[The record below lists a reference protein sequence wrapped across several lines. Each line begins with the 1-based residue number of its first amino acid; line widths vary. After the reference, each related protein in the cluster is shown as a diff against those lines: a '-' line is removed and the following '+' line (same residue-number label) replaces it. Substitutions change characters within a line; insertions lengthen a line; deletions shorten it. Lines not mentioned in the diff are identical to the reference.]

1 MNPNEQNT
9 PDMDDE
15 AGRPSLWQSYHKG
28 MDVESIILSFKNHMK
43 YTRAKDHYTS
53 TDWDQFYSMS
63 RAIMDRLIE
72 RWIATQQT
80 YYNNDSKRIYY
91 LSLEFLVGRLLGSN
105 LVNLMMMD
113 KARAALHRMSLEM
126 EDLRS
131 VEVDAGLGNGGL
143 GRLAACFLDS
153 MATLELPGFGYGI
166 RYEFGIFKQIIRNG
180 FQVEYPD
187 EWLRFGNP
195 WEIARPESSFEVS
208 FGGSVQNHPS
218 KNNTLNPV
226 WVPGSTV
233 LGVPYDTPIAGYNN
247 NTVNTLRLWSAK
259 SSEEFDLEIFNDG
272 DYVAAV
278 ESKNLSENISKVLY
292 PNDNVFSGKELRFKQ
307 EYFFV
312 SCSLQDIVR
321 RFKKQH
327 GNHFERFPSKVAV
340 QLNDTHPALGIAEL
354 MRILIDVERVPYDKA
369 WEITQ
374 GSFAYTNHTLLP
386 EALEKWPVSLFEKV
400 LPRHLQIVY
409 EINRRFMRDVASR
422 FLNDRNKLASL
433 SLIEEGQEK
442 QVRMAHLAVVGSHS
456 VNGVA
461 ALHTELLKSHVLHD
475 FYEYAPG
482 KFNNKTN
489 GITQRRWLLKAN
501 PGLASFISDHIGTS
515 WITNLDELRKLE
527 PFADDP
533 AFQKTFMEIRR
544 KNKEHLCKLIAEETG
559 VAVSPDALFDIQV
572 KRIHEYKRQLLF
584 ALGIIVQYVRLKK
597 NPALDICPR
606 VYICGGKSAPGY
618 QMAKLIIK
626 LINSIGEVVNDDPI
640 ACNKLKVIFFPNYRV
655 SVAEK
660 IFPAADVSEQISTAG
675 MEASGTGNMKFA
687 MNGALTIGTLDGAN
701 IEIREEVGEEN
712 FFLFGKTVEE
722 LNALRQAGYNPRDY
736 YNANEE
742 IREALE
748 LLNGDFFCNGQPGL
762 FRPIYDSLL
771 NWGDHYFHLAD
782 FEDYLATQDR
792 IDELYRNEA
801 KWARMSIL
809 NVARM
814 GKFSSDRTIL
824 EYAKDIWGVER
835 TPVTVLNAD

>member
-1 MNPNEQNT
+1 MNTNNQFGAEEVRHP
-9 PDMDDE
+9 
-15 AGRPSLWQSYHKG
+15 LWQDYHKG

-43 YTRAKDHYTS
+43 YTMAKDHYTS
-53 TDWDQFYSMS
+53 TSWDQFYSMS

-80 YYNNDSKRIYY
+80 YYKADAKRVYY
-91 LSLEFLVGRLLGSN
+91 LSLEFLVGRLLGNN
-105 LVNLMMMD
+105 LINLMMMD
-113 KARAALHRMSLEM
+113 KARAALHRMSLDI
-126 EDLRS
+126 EDIRE

-153 MATLELPGFGYGI
+153 MATLELPGYGYGI
-166 RYEFGIFKQIIRNG
+166 RYEFGIFKQIIRRG
-180 FQVEYPD
+180 FQVEVPD

-195 WEIARPESSFEVS
+195 WEIARPESSFEVC
-208 FGGSVQNHPS
+208 FGGTVEERPTRNNSV
-218 KNNTLNPV
+218 NPV
-226 WVPGSTV
+226 WLHANTV

-278 ESKNLSENISKVLY
+278 ENKNLSEVISKVLY
-292 PNDNVFSGKELRFKQ
+292 PNDNIFSGKELRFKQ

-340 QLNDTHPALGIAEL
+340 QLNDTHPAMGIAEL
-354 MRILIDVERVPYDKA
+354 MRILIDAERVPYDKA

-374 GSFAYTNHTLLP
+374 ETFAYTNHTLLP
-386 EALEKWPVSLFEKV
+386 EALEKWPVPLFEKI
-400 LPRHLQIVY
+400 LPRHLQIIY

-422 FLNDRNKLASL
+422 FLNDRNKLANL
-433 SLIEEGQEK
+433 SLIEEGPEK

-475 FYEYAPG
+475 FYEYSPE

-489 GITQRRWLLKAN
+489 GITQRRWLVKSN
-501 PGLASFISDHIGTS
+501 PGLASLISDHIGTS
-515 WITNLDELRKLE
+515 WITNLDDLRKLE
-527 PFADDP
+527 PFADNPD
-533 AFQKTFMEIRR
+533 FQKIFLDVKR
-544 KNKEHLCKLIAEETG
+544 KNKEHLCEIILEETG
-559 VAVSPDALFDIQV
+559 IRVSPDAIFDIQV

-584 ALGIIVQYVRLKK
+584 ALGIIIQYMRLKK
-597 NPALDICPR
+597 NPESDICPR

-626 LINSIGEVVNDDPI
+626 LINSIGEVVNDDPLVRG
-640 ACNKLKVIFFPNYRV
+640 KLKIVFFPNYRV
-655 SVAEK
+655 SAAEK

-687 MNGALTIGTLDGAN
+687 MNGSLTIGTLDGAN
-701 IEIREEVGEEN
+701 VEIREEVGEEN
-712 FFLFGKTVEE
+712 FFLFGRTVEE
-722 LNALRQAGYNPRDY
+722 IEAMRRQGYNPWDY
-736 YNANEE
+736 YHANEE
-742 IREALE
+742 IRGALD
-748 LLNGDFFCNGQPGL
+748 LINSDFFCNGQPKL
-762 FRPIYDSLL
+762 FQPIFDSLL
-771 NWGDHYFHLAD
+771 TWGDHYFHLAD
-782 FEDYLATQDR
+782 LEEYLATQDR
-792 IDELYRNEA
+792 IDQTYRDQA
-801 KWARMSIL
+801 KWARMAIL

-824 EYAKDIWGVER
+824 QYAEEIWGAKR
-835 TPVTVLNAD
+835 IPVTVPNAD

>member
-1 MNPNEQNT
+1 MI
-9 PDMDDE
+9 PDPKKQTEE
-15 AGRPSLWQSYHKG
+15 AARPSLWQDYHKG

-43 YTRAKDHYTS
+43 YTMAKDHYTS
-53 TDWDQFYSMS
+53 TSWDQFYSMS
-63 RAIMDRLIE
+63 RALMDRLIE

-80 YYNNDSKRIYY
+80 YYNTDAKRIYY
-91 LSLEFLVGRLLGSN
+91 LSLEFLIGRLLGNN
-105 LVNLMMMD
+105 LINLMIMD
-113 KARAALHRMSLEM
+113 KARAALHRMSLDI
-126 EDLRS
+126 EDIRR

-153 MATLELPGFGYGI
+153 MATLELPGYGYGI
-166 RYEFGIFKQIIRNG
+166 RYEFGIFRQIIRNG
-180 FQVEYPD
+180 FQVEIPD

-195 WEIARPESSFEVS
+195 WEIPRPESSFEVC
-208 FGGSVQNHPS
+208 FGGTVENRPTRTSTV
-218 KNNTLNPV
+218 NPV
-226 WVPGSTV
+226 WVHANTV
-233 LGVPYDTPIAGYNN
+233 LGVPYDTPIAGYKN
-247 NTVNTLRLWSAK
+247 NTVNTLRLWSAR

-278 ESKNLSENISKVLY
+278 ENKNLSEVISKVLY
-292 PNDNVFSGKELRFKQ
+292 PNDNIFSGKELRFKQ

-354 MRILIDVERVPYDKA
+354 MRILIDTERVPYDKA

-374 GSFAYTNHTLLP
+374 ETFAYTNHTLLP
-386 EALEKWPVSLFEKV
+386 EALEKWPVPLFEKI
-400 LPRHLQIVY
+400 LPRHLQIIY

-422 FLNDRNKLASL
+422 FLNDRNKLANL
-433 SLIEEGQEK
+433 SLIEEGGEK

-461 ALHTELLKSHVLHD
+461 ALHTELLKSHVLRD
-475 FYEYAPG
+475 FYEYSPE

-501 PGLASFISDHIGTS
+501 PGLASLISDHIGTS
-515 WITNLDELRKLE
+515 WTTNLDDLRKLE
-527 PFADDP
+527 PFADNPD
-533 AFQKTFMEIRR
+533 FQKAFFDVKRR
-544 KNKEHLCKLIAEETG
+544 NKEVLCKIIADETRI
-559 VAVSPDALFDIQV
+559 SITPDAIFDIQV

-584 ALGIIVQYVRLKK
+584 ALGIIIQYMRLKK
-597 NPALDICPR
+597 NPGIDLYPR

-626 LINSIGEVVNDDPI
+626 LINSIGEVVNVDPLVNGKI
-640 ACNKLKVIFFPNYRV
+640 KVVFLPNYRV
-655 SVAEK
+655 STAEK

-701 IEIREEVGEEN
+701 IEIREEVGAEN

-722 LNALRQAGYNPRDY
+722 LAEMRGRGYNPWDY
-736 YNANEE
+736 YHANRD
-742 IREALE
+742 IREALD
-748 LLNGDFFCNGQPGL
+748 LLDSDFFCNGQARL

-771 NWGDHYFHLAD
+771 TWGDHYCHLAD
-782 FEDYLATQDR
+782 IEDYLAAQDR
-792 IDELYRNEA
+792 IDQTYRDQA
-801 KWARMSIL
+801 KWARMAIL

-814 GKFSSDRTIL
+814 GKFSSDRTIHQ
-824 EYAKDIWGVER
+824 YAEEIWGAKR
-835 TPVTVLNAD
+835 IPVTILNAD